1 MARCGFLTKL
11 KKYFNEMPLILKCK
25 ISKNYLIQGIGDV
38 IDSARLLGFANEKM
52 QTVLEKEFKAGIL
65 REY

>member
-1 MARCGFLTKL
+1 
-11 KKYFNEMPLILKCK
+11 MPLILKCK